1 MFGYIANEHPIFSPI
16 KPKFYISMI
25 KTDLLEKRVIAR
37 LERTL
42 LLFGY
47 ISLEAIVN
55 SHFKHNKNNK
65 DITFKKIYSINKT
78 PILKAPITKQFREML
93 EQQNNLKKGSA
104 STAKK
109 NLKVLTM

>member
-1 MFGYIANEHPIFSPI
+1 
-16 KPKFYISMI
+16 MI